1 MSEFQNIRQK
11 FEGKEAKRDHVVINL
26 KADYPNAG
34 ESRRISLTTLEWLS
48 GKVDSLRRKFSATNI
63 EKIDKEVLKKRT
75 MKKIDN
81 NGTRRVS
88 ESDGDL
94 VEICKKYQICSA
106 NRYTWISE
114 PFETIVL
121 EYGDLV
127 QTSQIEIHRE
137 TLEGEN
143 EPPKGLLLLP
153 MSRATGQALL
163 DFTEM
168 GGYSLG
174 RGSRVAKMATRA
186 LSRTHC
192 MIYLEN
198 NCVYIKDCDSKTGT
212 FVNGKLLGSS
222 SPTPLKNFDIIQ
234 MGYGTNFEDYIQSM
248 VVFLDNWNSKA
259 FASIIQ
265 HLNANAPTMYSR
277 TFSNSVSDL
286 KTVEIE
292 SEQQKKTV
300 TSPLVSSPK
309 LTEITGQAA
318 NFKRTLIKSSP
329 VIEADSET
337 DNEAKETIVFEKPE
351 PIMKPT
357 SPRVIE
363 MPHYERV
370 EVPPLPVER
379 SPQIQKPQV
388 EEIVPI
394 KVHYHRKGEDHL
406 VHVNSSPR
414 NVDGLIASP
423 RKVVEY
429 FEVPSPSKA
438 TEARQAE
445 VSSPYQSPQQSARRA
460 ASSPEP
466 EEITF
471 ALSPRPPKP
480 KPRRVQ
486 KGLSKSADLLVEVEL
501 EEIVE
506 EVEQRKKQEPK
517 RTITKMPI
525 ETALAARRTSVTQQ
539 PVMNVAIPEFLKSEN
554 LKIPASS
561 PAQDLI
567 FLAKMMKSS
576 NNPRKLNLPVGKKR
590 KDRIDQFIREAQFTT
605 IVQGAETKRF
615 ENFVDFGSVTSDISD
630 GLAESHLN
638 KKESIKI
645 AFNNFKMTWTME
657 SLNVVSG
664 NKLIIQSS
672 NAVKN
677 NYFLAVEGKSD
688 GSSMRI
694 GEIEMNF
701 KTKNYMKISFKINE
715 SIYKE
720 VTGTEIDEKYCLP
733 LRALEQLTY
742 FYPHLEAPSLVIQGP
757 IDSSTEKATITLVTS
772 QKIQPIGRLVF
783 EGQKVSWSK
792 RQMVYALDLDT
803 MKVEIDSLLC
813 DTIQSAALL
822 YCLRYHID

>member
-11 FEGKEAKRDHVVINL
+11 FEGKEAKSDHVVIDL
-26 KADYPNAG
+26 KAEISNAG

-48 GKVDSLRRKFSATNI
+48 GKVDSLRRKFSATNL
-63 EKIDKEVLKKRT
+63 EQTDKDALKKRT
-75 MKKIDN
+75 MKKIEN

-94 VEICKKYQICSA
+94 VEICKKYQICST

-121 EYGDLV
+121 EYGELV

-137 TLEGEN
+137 TLIGEN

-153 MSRATGQALL
+153 MSSATGQALL

-222 SPTPLKNFDIIQ
+222 SPTPLENFDIIQ
-234 MGYGTNFEDYIQSM
+234 MGYGQYFEDYIQSM
-248 VVFLDNWNSKA
+248 VIFLDNWNSKA

-265 HLNANAPTMYSR
+265 HLNSPAIYSR
-277 TFSNSVSDL
+277 TFSNSVNDL
-286 KTVEIE
+286 KMAEIE

-300 TSPLVSSPK
+300 KSPLVSSPK

-318 NFKRTLIKSSP
+318 NFKRTPIKSST

-337 DNEAKETIVFEKPE
+337 DDEAKEAIVFEKPE
-351 PIMKPT
+351 PILKPI
-357 SPRVIE
+357 SPQVIE
-363 MPHYERV
+363 MPHNEQFV
-370 EVPPLPVER
+370 VPSLPKER

-388 EEIVPI
+388 EEIAPI
-394 KVHYHRKGEDHL
+394 KVHYHRKGEDEL
-406 VHVNSSPR
+406 VKVISSPKNADGIISSPR
-414 NVDGLIASP
+414 
-423 RKVVEY
+423 RVVEY
-429 FEVPSPSKA
+429 FEVPSPSKTA
-438 TEARQAE
+438 EIRQVG
-445 VSSPYQSPQQSARRA
+445 VSLPYQSPQQSAGP
-460 ASSPEP
+460 ASFSPEEGP
-466 EEITF
+466 LS
-471 ALSPRPPKP
+471 LSPRPPKP

-539 PVMNVAIPEFLKSEN
+539 PVLNVAIPEFLKSEN

-576 NNPRKLNLPVGKKR
+576 NSSRKLNLPVGKKR
-590 KDRIDQFIREAQFTT
+590 KDRIDQFRREAQFTT

-657 SLNVVSG
+657 SLNAVNG

-688 GSSMRI
+688 GSNTRI
-694 GEIEMNF
+694 CEIEMNF
-701 KTKNYMKISFKINE
+701 KAKNYMKISFKIND

-742 FYPHLEAPSLVIQGP
+742 FYPHLEVPSVVIQGP
-757 IDSSTEKATITLVTS
+757 IDSSTEKATINLVTS

-792 RQMVYALDLDT
+792 RQMLYALDLDT